1 MEFTSVTANNNNINN
16 ESKNTFQFL
25 ASSPPKQTKTHP
37 PPSTVIHKANY
48 KHNPLKSPVELRQK
62 RIELDVQLRRKHQ
75 PEFDLSP
82 KDIEKLKSGL
92 NGISRNIRLSNLKQL
107 SKYLVD
113 PSENLKGFVIKGK
126 CIEMLTRF
134 LSGIDPE
141 EQLQATWCVTNI
153 AAGNKEFVQKA
164 LTTVPYLISFLD
176 DQATWA
182 IGNIAI
188 ENPECRNLLRANG
201 VLVPLINLLD
211 SNHLATE
218 EMSEVLSEV
227 AWVLTYLTCDGYKYT
242 EQLLKEGLAPLL
254 VKHLRPLLNQGPLA
268 LPLIRTFGNIASGP
282 DEHAVNLIQQT
293 DFLPMLLEYIQSNCR
308 SIKKESLWVLSN
320 ITAVNQPEIMV
331 KIVNS
336 GFIPILSNIAKNG
349 NFDIRKEA
357 AYCLLNIASHGEN
370 FLNLMSHKELLPG
383 FLEFLSSQDVDLI
396 FLGLQ
401 YVGLLLAK
409 VLDGKKLINQIHGID
424 ALESVTMS
432 EDQNLRKLATIE
444 R

>member
-1 MEFTSVTANNNNINN
+1 GSRDNRVTSIDFKSFKMEFTSVTANNNNINN

-113 PSENLKGFVIKGK
+113 PSENLKGF
-126 CIEMLTRF
+126 RF

-176 DQATWA
+176 GENISLKDQATWA

-188 ENPECRNLLRANG
+188 ENPECPDPKLDEFFSAGISKLL
-201 VLVPLINLLD
+201 LQ
-211 SNHLATE
+211 HLATE

-383 FLEFLSSQDVDLI
+383 
-396 FLGLQ
+396 LQ

-432 EDQNLRKLATIE
+432 EDQNLRKLAN
-444 R
+444 

>member
-1 MEFTSVTANNNNINN
+1 GSRDNRVTSIDFKSFKMEFTSVTANNNNINN

-188 ENPECRNLLRANG
+188 ENPESCFALSNLARGPDPKLDEFFSAG
-201 VLVPLINLLD
+201 ISKLLLQ
-211 SNHLATE
+211 HLATE

-227 AWVLTYLTCDGYKYT
+227 AWVLTYLTCD
-242 EQLLKEGLAPLL
+242 
-254 VKHLRPLLNQGPLA
+254 
-268 LPLIRTFGNIASGP
+268 
-282 DEHAVNLIQQT
+282 D
-293 DFLPMLLEYIQSNCR
+293 
-308 SIKKESLWVLSN
+308 
-320 ITAVNQPEIMV
+320 
-331 KIVNS
+331 
-336 GFIPILSNIAKNG
+336 
-349 NFDIRKEA
+349 
-357 AYCLLNIASHGEN
+357 
-370 FLNLMSHKELLPG
+370 
-383 FLEFLSSQDVDLI
+383 DLC
-396 FLGLQ
+396 
-401 YVGLLLAK
+401 
-409 VLDGKKLINQIHGID
+409 VLD
-424 ALESVTMS
+424 
-432 EDQNLRKLATIE
+432 
-444 R
+444 